1 MVQPPAVRKTVAEE
15 LLMLLLHFPLAL
27 LGGALIAYFV
37 GGITVRIV
45 YFISGVDSIREI
57 WSPFYWFWNVL
68 FGFLVN
74 LYALNR
80 SAPWLA
86 LLALIY
92 MTAMVLW
99 DVSVIGHS
107 QYYLQLPGGPWRY
120 EWNQLFTSK
129 CSDSECLGELFITA
143 PTLALVSYSVGA
155 WLGMRTDRNLVNSLV
170 SK

>member
-1 MVQPPAVRKTVAEE
+1 MDMVQPPAVRKTVAEE

-99 DVSVIGHS
+99 AFLSSVTHNIIYSYPVDHGV
-107 QYYLQLPGGPWRY
+107 
-120 EWNQLFTSK
+120 TSGINY
-129 CSDSECLGELFITA
+129 SHQNAQTA
-143 PTLALVSYSVGA
+143 NV
-155 WLGMRTDRNLVNSLV
+155 
-170 SK
+170 